1 MHLLDNMF
9 QTAYPN
15 PKADQSLVCSPQQKA
30 TSGLDFELPYNS
42 KLLLL
47 AAYIASR
54 NRPGLERQLFDT
66 GRGKK
71 RRKNALASDRQVL
84 TYACSGQFRYDQYR
98 YQELGCA

>member
-1 MHLLDNMF
+1 M
-9 QTAYPN
+9 
-15 PKADQSLVCSPQQKA
+15 CSQQQKA
-30 TSGLDFELPYNS
+30 SSGLDFELPYNS

-71 RRKNALASDRQVL
+71 RRKNALASDRQVHSQSCL
-84 TYACSGQFRYDQYR
+84 HQSGTSLIQATICMAMPAIYIHAYVPSSQM
-98 YQELGCA
+98 